1 MATLSGGTPYTVTD
15 SLAFGSTWGPDG
27 NIYGLHIGTLGLGR
41 ISEAGGAVERL
52 TQPDSGTT
60 HRFVSGFPNGK
71 GALFTITKA
80 DLADYMLGVVSF
92 ESGEIQEIASGFS
105 GYYMATGHIVFTRDD
120 NRLYAASFDQ
130 DRMELTGPALRM
142 IDEIAYTSFGLSGF
156 EFSADGTLMY
166 EKVEASA
173 GDRLVW
179 VDSSGGETNAVIGSA
194 DFGRVALSPTDER
207 LAVEVLSEEG
217 TRDIWIYDLLTGGQT
232 RFTFDGDNFAPSWIP
247 GWLTFLSSRGD
258 MDAWYRKRIDGSGP
272 SQRMAI
278 TVPPRAG
285 SYLVRRRTVCG
296 LSPPREQWI
305 RPRPVVRRT
314 GPRQHSATGLR
325 SS

>member
-1 MATLSGGTPYTVTD
+1 
-15 SLAFGSTWGPDG
+15 
-27 NIYGLHIGTLGLGR
+27 
-41 ISEAGGAVERL
+41 
-52 TQPDSGTT
+52 
-60 HRFVSGFPNGK
+60 
-71 GALFTITKA
+71 
-80 DLADYMLGVVSF
+80 
-92 ESGEIQEIASGFS
+92 
-105 GYYMATGHIVFTRDD
+105 
-120 NRLYAASFDQ
+120 
-130 DRMELTGPALRM
+130 M